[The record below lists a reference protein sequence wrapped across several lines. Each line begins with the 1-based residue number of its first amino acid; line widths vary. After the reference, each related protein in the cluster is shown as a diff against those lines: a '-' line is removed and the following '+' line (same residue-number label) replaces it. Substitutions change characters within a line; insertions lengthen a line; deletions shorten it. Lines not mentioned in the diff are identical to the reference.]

1 MMRPNRGRSRS
12 SDRSADR
19 PTPDTP
25 VNWRRLF
32 GYLSPYKGRMALAIL
47 ALVFYSAAGLVFPL
61 VIGSLLQSVVQ
72 QKDFSQLNVIAV
84 GLVALFLFQATIS
97 FVQSYNLTF
106 IGERIV
112 LDLRTTLYR
121 HLHALSLDF
130 YANRRVGELV
140 SRISSDVT
148 QVRSVLT
155 NNITQLLSQSISL
168 VGTIVIVFVLN
179 PRLTLFILVLA
190 PTLAAVA
197 IVFGRSFQG
206 LSTKVSDAQASSTV
220 AAEEALQGVRVV
232 KSFTREGFEVN
243 RYNTAVKQM
252 FGLSM
257 RLAGLRSLFWAVI
270 SFLGFGAI
278 AAML

>member
-32 GYLSPYKGRMALAIL
+32 GYLSPYKGRMAVAIL
-47 ALVFYSAAGLVFPL
+47 ALVFYGAAGLVFAL
-61 VIGSLLQSVVQ
+61 VIGNLLQSVVQ

-155 NNITQLLSQSISL
+155 NNITQLLTSLISL
-168 VGTIVIVFVLN
+168 IGSIIIVFALD
-179 PRLTLFILVLA
+179 PRLTPFILILVPILMALA
-190 PTLAAVA
+190 IL
-197 IVFGRSFQG
+197 FGRSFHG
-206 LSTKVSDAQASSTV
+206 FVPAVFYSTGSAPGRCGCAFR
-220 AAEEALQGVRVV
+220 G
-232 KSFTREGFEVN
+232 
-243 RYNTAVKQM
+243 
-252 FGLSM
+252 
-257 RLAGLRSLFWAVI
+257 
-270 SFLGFGAI
+270 I
-278 AAML
+278 ADG